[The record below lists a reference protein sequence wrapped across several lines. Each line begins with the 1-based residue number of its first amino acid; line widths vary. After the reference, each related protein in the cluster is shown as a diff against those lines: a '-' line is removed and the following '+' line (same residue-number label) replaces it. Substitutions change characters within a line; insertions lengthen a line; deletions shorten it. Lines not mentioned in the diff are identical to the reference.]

1 MSIPFKSDIELNKI
15 VSNDLDL
22 EINGL
27 KLNGS
32 TGTEGQV
39 LTSTGSGAPIW
50 STVSGGGGEETSG
63 TTTNSLTI
71 TLNGVST
78 SFNGSIERN
87 LTLYAPTNAGTD
99 GYLLQSNGS
108 GEPSWKAISDST
120 AASALTSSSTAIPTV
135 RDIYNGLPYIN
146 GSHSYTRSTY
156 IYAPISVG
164 TSGQILQSDGSG
176 APIWV
181 DASSIGGGGG
191 GDTTGTTSASLT
203 ISLNGNSSSFNGS
216 TARSYSFYAPTT
228 SGSTGQLLQSNTN
241 SAPTWRSISDSSSA
255 SSLSALSTSIP
266 TVRDIYY
273 GLPYI
278 NGTHSYTSNTD
289 IYAPTSGGT
298 NGYILQAN
306 GSTST
311 PTWTPRRY
319 LHALYIE
326 TGNFGGSGQLWLS
339 FYFSSTKKTKYTN
352 IVELFNDM
360 QDIGWSNM
368 ESWPCNGFAVR
379 NGASTNVY
387 KADSIIVFCI
397 KWMGYNNSEGVG
409 IAPWGRDGENN
420 YLISN
425 PTAGYFVGSSTWN
438 ITDNVMD

>member
-22 EINGL
+22 EVNGL

-39 LTSTGSGAPIW
+39 LTSTGSGAPVW
-50 STVSGGGGEETSG
+50 STVNGGSGEGTSG

-71 TLNGVST
+71 TLNGTNT
-78 SFNGSIERN
+78 SFNGSVAKT
-87 LTLYAPTNAGTD
+87 LTLYAPTSAGTD

-108 GEPSWKAISDST
+108 GEPSWKAVADSSS
-120 AASALTSSSTAIPTV
+120 ASALTSSSTAIPTV

-164 TSGQILQSDGSG
+164 TLGQILQSNGSG

-181 DASSIGGGGG
+181 DASSIGGGGSS
-191 GDTTGTTSASLT
+191 GTTSASLT
-203 ISLNGNSSSFNGS
+203 ISLNGSSSSFNGS

-241 SAPTWRSISDSSSA
+241 SAPTWRSISDSTVA
-255 SSLSALSTSIP
+255 SALTSNSTSIP
-266 TVRDIYY
+266 TVRDIYN

-278 NGTHSYTSNTD
+278 NNNHSYSKNTY
-289 IYAPTSGGT
+289 IYAPISGGT

-311 PTWTPRRY
+311 PTWTPRKY
-319 LHALYIE
+319 LHAIHVE
-326 TGNFGGSGQLWLS
+326 SGNFGGSGQLWLD
-339 FYFSSTKKTKYTN
+339 FYFNSTKKTKYTN
-352 IVELFNDM
+352 VKELFDDM
-360 QDIGWSNM
+360 KDSGWTFS
-368 ESWPCNGFAVR
+368 ECWPCTGYAVR
-379 NGASTNVY
+379 NNASTDVY
-387 KADSIIVFCI
+387 KADSIIVFHI
-397 KWMGYNNSEGVG
+397 KYMGNSSSVGVA
-409 IAPWGRDGENN
+409 IAPWGRDGDSN
-420 YLISN
+420 YIIPS
-425 PTAGYFVGSSTWN
+425 PTAGYFIGDSTWT
-438 ITDNVMD
+438 IIDTVMD